1 MQIFLNIILPIITV
15 LLGGT
20 NIVQLVNNRQ
30 LRRKMAAEGEQAE
43 IQSLQLIINGNVAE
57 IKRLQERLDDAE
69 KRYESLWGK
78 YMNVQQQIKKL
89 QETINL
95 TNRVARMRPGQN
107 KEVTLWQ

>member
-43 IQSLQLIINGNVAE
+43 IQSLQLIINGNVTE

-69 KRYESLWGK
+69 RRYESLWGK

-89 QETINL
+89 QETINS
-95 TNRVARMRPGQN
+95 
-107 KEVTLWQ
+107 K